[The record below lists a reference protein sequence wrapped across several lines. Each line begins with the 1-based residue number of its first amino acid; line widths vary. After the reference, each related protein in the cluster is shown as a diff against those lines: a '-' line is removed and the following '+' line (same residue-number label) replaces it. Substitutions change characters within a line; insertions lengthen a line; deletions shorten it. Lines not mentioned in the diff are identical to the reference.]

1 MHESCLLGFPFLL
14 WYGKTECGG
23 LAVWRVGFL
32 KQLKSY
38 FLTVT
43 ERKQAQKGAPGQ
55 AGVVLAFILST

>member
-1 MHESCLLGFPFLL
+1 MHEGCLLGFSFLL

-38 FLTVT
+38 FLSVT
-43 ERKQAQKGAPGQ
+43 ERKQAKKEATGQ
-55 AGVVLAFILST
+55 AVVVLVFILSP